1 MNITKLESIFSY
13 KALCNVIAILGGIFA
28 VVSALAPDTIS
39 GLYDMTSKATESDN
53 WVNAGRTSWIAT
65 GSVAFLASWAR
76 FVEEIYAQKI
86 IMKFFSFFM
95 GAFALSNVLHGIE
108 KTASLHPF
116 SIGSLAAL
124 FLLSWFCWIMSRG
137 VEPNTKSLG
146 SSNKITVLPSDE
158 DKEASGQ

>member
-1 MNITKLESIFSY
+1 MNITKLESILSY

-86 IMKFFSFFM
+86 KYIHKKIKYMHYKNKFM
-95 GAFALSNVLHGIE
+95 QE
-108 KTASLHPF
+108 
-116 SIGSLAAL
+116 
-124 FLLSWFCWIMSRG
+124 
-137 VEPNTKSLG
+137 
-146 SSNKITVLPSDE
+146 NKYMH
-158 DKEASGQ
+158 